1 MRIVL
6 VQGLAG
12 SPHWWRPL
20 VAYLDDYEVRHVDP
34 RDPLDAQPDDVLIGH
49 SLGGMRAAQYAAV
62 ADVREL
68 VLVAPV
74 GLQRIRAF
82 GLVGAIIRRSIRRS
96 RATRSAGP
104 ARAAPPRRRG
114 DAHARRRRRDPH
126 ADADRVGERDNL
138 VPVRLAAEWHELV
151 PGSRLEI
158 VAGVRNVPMV
168 EAPSVFAKVLL
179 DFLRDE

>member
-12 SPHWWRPL
+12 SPHGWRPL

-96 RATRSAGP
+96 RATRSAG
-104 ARAAPPRRRG
+104 ARARCSATASRRCARASTPPRS
-114 DAHARRRRRDPH
+114 ARRR
-126 ADADRVGERDNL
+126 
-138 VPVRLAAEWHELV
+138 
-151 PGSRLEI
+151 
-158 VAGVRNVPMV
+158 
-168 EAPSVFAKVLL
+168 
-179 DFLRDE
+179 